1 MSCWLIPVKQTL
13 LSKYWQVDLAFK
25 IQMREVV
32 SPLMPA
38 YHHHAPGHHYGY
50 HFTGALTLLSAL
62 AWAVLTSLQSLPVDI
77 KSFSVSQASKSFHK
91 IDQNPPPQPKNQFTH
106 QKMQPLQAW
115 VRPALWQHRAT
126 LQHDCVACGEGE
138 KMLCPR
144 GTAGGMKGRGPSPP
158 KSLGHW
164 LYQKCW
170 DHFQSDS
177 VQICI
182 TQLNPHPE
190 PHTAQGAEWQVA
202 S

>member
-1 MSCWLIPVKQTL
+1 MRSGESSHACLSSSCPWTPLWVSL
-13 LSKYWQVDLAFK
+13 HWSSDLTFCPSLGCANQPAVSFSGYQILFSLTGFK
-25 IQMREVV
+25 VISQNRPKPPSPTQKSV
-32 SPLMPA
+32 SP
-38 YHHHAPGHHYGY
+38 
-50 HFTGALTLLSAL
+50 
-62 AWAVLTSLQSLPVDI
+62 
-77 KSFSVSQASKSFHK
+77 
-91 IDQNPPPQPKNQFTH
+91 

-144 GTAGGMKGRGPSPP
+144 GAAGGMKGRGPSPP

-177 VQICI
+177 VHICI

-190 PHTAQGAEWQVA
+190 PHTAQSAEWQVA